1 MRLSKVLDIADAAGF
16 TIVSREANGGGW
28 VPMLCPFAPYLHER
42 GVDRNPSFFI
52 KASKD
57 SVSACHC
64 FTCKEKGRIST
75 ILRKLE
81 HYSGDNYSKLIIRAD
96 MEEIPEQFGEFEEVS
111 AIRERRK
118 PVEDAIFLN
127 MYPLA
132 YEDTACASYLR
143 SRGITAS
150 TACTLGLRY
159 DDTEKRVLFPVKGR
173 DGELYGYS
181 GRAIRDTGHSRH
193 RDYGFTK
200 ELCLLG
206 ENLFQSGKPAF
217 VVEGL
222 FAFAHLVAI
231 GARAVCNPLASLG
244 SSISGSQRDLLEDM
258 DVPVYLCFDPDA
270 AGDLGTYGKDG
281 KSGAV
286 AFLKE
291 HVPLRIPLFPEGL
304 DDVDNMTLQQLQTMT
319 SVDYETP

>member
-1 MRLSKVLDIADAAGF
+1 MRLAKVLEIADAAGF

-28 VPMLCPFAPYLHER
+28 IPMLCPFAPYLHER

-52 KASKD
+52 KVNNAG
-57 SVSACHC
+57 VSACHC

-81 HYSGDNYSKLIIRAD
+81 FHSGDSYSKLIIRAD
-96 MEEIPEQFGEFEEVS
+96 MEEIPEEFGEFEEVG
-111 AIRERRK
+111 ATRERRK
-118 PVEDAIFLN
+118 PVEEAIFFN

-132 YEDTACASYLR
+132 YEDRACAAYLR
-143 SRGITAS
+143 GRGISPTTA
-150 TACTLGLRY
+150 TKLGLRF

-181 GRAIRDTGHSRH
+181 GRAITDTGHSRH

-206 ENLFQSGKPAF
+206 EHLFQPGKPAF

-222 FAFAHLVAI
+222 FAFAHLVEI
-231 GARAVCNPLASLG
+231 GARGLCNPLASLG
-244 SSISGSQRDLLEDM
+244 STISGPQRDLLEDL

-281 KSGAV
+281 KGGAV

-291 HVPLRIPLFPEGL
+291 HVPLRIPLYPEGL
-304 DDVDNMTLQQLQTMT
+304 EDIDAITLKQLQRMVTM
-319 SVDYETP
+319 DYETP